1 VIKVEVM
8 PSSRISNDYK
18 GFSEYA
24 KSIDVPITVT
34 SKGYADLIVMSVD
47 TYEKHL
53 TEKNLNDTLLARY
66 LDLKENGVTH
76 KLEGVT
82 ERIAKRLGVK
92 NV

>member
-1 VIKVEVM
+1 MEIM

-34 SKGYADLIVMSVD
+34 SKGYADLIVMSVE
-47 TYEKHL
+47 TYENHIL
-53 TEKNLNDTLLARY
+53 AKNLNDTLLARY
-66 LDLKENGVTH
+66 IDLQEHGITH
-76 KLEGVT
+76 TLEGVT

>member
-1 VIKVEVM
+1 MQVM

-24 KSIDVPITVT
+24 KSIEEPITVT
-34 SKGYADLIVMSVD
+34 SKGYADLIVMSVE
-47 TYEKHL
+47 TYENFIL
-53 TEKNLNDTLLARY
+53 AKNLNDTLLARY
-66 LDLKENGVTH
+66 LDLQENGITH
-76 KLEGVT
+76 ALEGVT

>member
-1 VIKVEVM
+1 MKIM

-24 KSIDVPITVT
+24 KSIDEPITVT
-34 SKGYADLIVMSVD
+34 SKGYADLIVMSVE
-47 TYEKHL
+47 TYEKHM
-53 TEKNLNDTLLARY
+53 TEKNLNDALLARY
-66 LDLKENGVTH
+66 LDLQENGITH
-76 KLEGVT
+76 PLEGVT